1 MKIIKPAINLR
12 ERLKQFINWE
22 QVVDKLSSQGV
33 NTVSVDADRVSIN
46 QTQGALSGPSDTVLD
61 MFVYDTTRDSDGG
74 AWRKTTSNTSWYNE
88 TLNTDVRGSRRE
100 FPQVAVIVTT
110 QGQLTIYDADQ
121 PDLPMWM
128 VFKGVGGWGDGIVFE
143 NLKNPAG
150 QLAAINGTIV
160 FGDEQA
166 FGLIEVSFISE
177 LARSY
182 TSGTGSYGGTSDAPL
197 VNRNTETRWRNN
209 GYNLPDRDN
218 SAVDLEHNVRTTSV
232 AMAVL
237 PGAPVDR
244 ETRLPRPTIA
254 VGKSGY
260 ADNPTTDTQR
270 GGLEII
276 KHHLNVYNEPYN
288 IVRWSMD
295 VPNSSTYYYEMI
307 RNMYFDGEFL
317 YFTTDAPANLRSG
330 GGTAQRALC
339 RLNVSKADH
348 DLSHDF
354 YNLSKLP
361 ETFINATG
369 INAIVQNNPVTYPYN
384 QLGSYQ
390 SYVTDMDH
398 EAMATDLGLIRYFDQ
413 FPEARDAYHSGGIC
427 YIDNRHV
434 SGWLCNDWK
443 FSLCSDTKSGV
454 IGDAGEIDLLQGK
467 GINPNVDNFTGQ
479 NAVIS
484 NDTQGVDPWIM
495 IVDDGANAGEMS
507 AATIDVTTVIGRSY
521 TVFFDK
527 ISTTTNFHFSVFST
541 GWINDAGDVLNQ
553 PCGTIPGRDSCTF
566 VATSTT
572 STLAFAVGDT
582 GEARYDNIKMIETEH
597 STELVTNQNFKSNI
611 DTTDQVYNGGWTQG
625 SGGVISN
632 AGTAGIDSSIKIT
645 SGGGTTARAI
655 TRVKTTPGETYVFSA
670 RAVERTASQYKI
682 MVRSGVDIEDGSTVS
697 DITQSVSFV
706 AVEEETMLELYA
718 PGAAGTYATYNN
730 PSCKPA
736 IADGAG
742 NVHKD
747 TTMERTIPAYA
758 DNGHV
763 EKRPVAPGAEL
774 MGFYFPSPLRHNS
787 SFRTPSRSDLKIG
800 TQDFYVTSWVFH
812 QDGELNIQQ
821 YPYRGSNPEG
831 WRIVLSNADHDAYI
845 VNGDFSIWS
854 VFTNKAPQNQWYHFA
869 AVRTYGHNWTIYIDG
884 FKHATTGTLAS
895 EDYTYT
901 NGEYGIEFNGTNNN
915 ALALTRVGTGRL
927 TGEHIRK
934 MYDDERYLFNP
945 GAKCTLHGD
954 DHTANCVAYDPTTGL
969 THVGTDSGTS
979 TFNGLVRVDQS
990 SQPANHIAAGAGV
1003 VLKS

>member
-1 MKIIKPAINLR
+1 MKITKPAINLR

-33 NTVSVDADRVSIN
+33 KTISVEADHVGIN
-46 QTQGALSGPSDTVLD
+46 EVQGVLNGPSDTVLD

-74 AWRKTTSNTSWYNE
+74 AWRKRTSHTSWYNE

-128 VFKGVGGWGDGIVFE
+128 VFKGVGGWGGGIVWE
-143 NLKNPAG
+143 NLNNPAG

-166 FGLIEVSFISE
+166 FGLIEISFISE

-182 TSGTGSYGGTSDAPL
+182 ASGTGGYGGTSDAPL

-209 GYNLPDRDN
+209 GYNLPDRNN
-218 SAVDLEHNVRTTSV
+218 SHVDLEHNCRITSV

-237 PGAPVDR
+237 PGAPMDR
-244 ETRLPRPTIA
+244 ETGLPRPTIA
-254 VGKSGY
+254 AGKSGY
-260 ADNPTTDTQR
+260 PDNATISVQR

-288 IVRWSMD
+288 VVRWSMD

-307 RNMYFDGEFL
+307 RNMYFDGEIL
-317 YFTTDAPANLRSG
+317 YFTCDANSLTDPR
-330 GGTAQRALC
+330 QRHLM
-339 RLNVSKADH
+339 RINVSKMDH
-348 DLSHDF
+348 DMPHDTF
-354 YNLSKLP
+354 YLHKQP
-361 ETFINATG
+361 ECFIIGTRAVEG
-369 INAIVQNNPVTYPYN
+369 DPFYPYN
-384 QLGSYQ
+384 TLATYQ
-390 SYVTDMDH
+390 TLVTDIDH
-398 EAMATDLGLIRYFDQ
+398 QAMATNLGLIRYFDQ

-427 YIDNRHV
+427 YVDNRHV

-443 FSLCSDTKSGV
+443 FSLCSDTKPGV
-454 IGDAGEIDLLQGK
+454 IGDPEEIDLLHGK
-467 GINPNVDNFTGQ
+467 GNNPNVTNFTAQ

-484 NDTQGVDPWIM
+484 NDTEGVDKWIM

-527 ISTTTNFHFSVFST
+527 VSTTTNFHFAVFST
-541 GWINDAGDVLNQ
+541 GWTNDAGDVLNQ

-597 STELVTNQNFKSNI
+597 STELVTNQHFKSNI
-611 DTTDQVYNGGWTQG
+611 ETTEQVYNGGWSQG

-632 AGTAGIDSSIKIT
+632 HGQSNIDSVIKIT
-645 SGGGTTARAI
+645 SGGGTTARAM
-655 TRVKTTPGETYVFSA
+655 TKVKTTPGETYVFSA
-670 RAVERTASQYKI
+670 RSVTRTADKYKI
-682 MVRSGVDIEDGSTVS
+682 MVRDGVDIS
-697 DITQSVSFV
+697 DSSLTDNITLSVSFV
-706 AVEEETMLELYA
+706 AVESETTVELYA
-718 PGAAGTYATYNN
+718 PGATGTYAVYNN
-730 PSCKPA
+730 PSVKLA

-742 NVHKD
+742 NIHKGP
-747 TTMERTIPAYA
+747 EVPRTIPAYV

-763 EKRPVAPGAEL
+763 VKRPVAPGAEL
-774 MGFYFPSPLRHNS
+774 MGFYFSGARSENGA
-787 SFRTPSRSDLKIG
+787 FFTPSRSDLKIG
-800 TQDFYVTSWVFH
+800 TQDFYLTSWVFH
-812 QDGELNIQQ
+812 QPSGDLNIQQ
-821 YPYRGSNPEG
+821 FPYNGANPEG
-831 WRIVLSNADHDAYI
+831 WRIVFNNDADDVYI
-845 VNGDFSIWS
+845 VNGDFSTWT
-854 VFTNKAPQNQWYHFA
+854 VFQNKAPVNQWYHFA

-884 FKHATTGTLAS
+884 FKHGSTATLAS

-901 NGEYGIEFNGTNNN
+901 NNNYSIKIHGN
-915 ALALTRVGTGRL
+915 QDSALALTRLGTGRL

-945 GAKCTLHGD
+945 GAKCSLHGD
-954 DHTANCVAYDPTTGL
+954 DHVANCVAYDPTTGL

-990 SQPANHIAAGAGV
+990 SQPANHIAAAAGV